1 MGIYNTIV
9 FYNFTD
15 TNFTFVYDKET
26 YMVKAGDRESFPEFL
41 ALHGAKHLVDR
52 ELIRNGKVKQL
63 NDTNERD
70 LMYQK
75 ILGKPASPGK
85 EEPIKVEEEE
95 PDLTKL
101 EPKPD
106 INPAVDLSRKE
117 LFAKVKSLGIKV
129 HLPKSNEELR
139 KLIAEA

>member
-1 MGIYNTIV
+1 MGIYNTVV
-9 FYNFTD
+9 FHNFTD

-26 YMVKAGDRESFPEFL
+26 YMVKAGERESFPEFL

-52 ELIRNGKVKQL
+52 ELIRTGKVKQL

-75 ILGKPASPGK
+75 ILGKPVSPGK

-101 EPKPD
+101 EPKAE
-106 INPAVDLSRKE
+106 NPAVDLSRKE

-129 HLPKSNEELR
+129 HIPKSNEELR